1 MNQIDLKVVR
11 PDGGRTDFTTQV
23 ARVPVAGDPLDV
35 DGETCIVTQVM
46 FSLAE
51 SGNPTTIPLV
61 TAEPH

>member
-11 PDGGRTDFTTQV
+11 PDGGMTDFTTQV
-23 ARVPVAGDPLDV
+23 ARVPVAGDFLDV

-46 FSLAE
+46 FSVAE